1 MNNFLNFIDYK
12 LCIIV
17 FSNDNNFL
25 INLIGSFKLRNK
37 FIQKKVS

>member
-12 LCIIV
+12 LGRIV

-37 FIQKKVS
+37 LFKKK